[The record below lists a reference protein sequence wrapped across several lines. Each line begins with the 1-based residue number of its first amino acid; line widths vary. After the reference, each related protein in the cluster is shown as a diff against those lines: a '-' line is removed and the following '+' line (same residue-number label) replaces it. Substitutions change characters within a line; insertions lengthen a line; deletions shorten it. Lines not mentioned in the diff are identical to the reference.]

1 MGEKNDVILAFGMTR
16 LPYNLR
22 LMNVFISRLVLI
34 DTREDRH
41 EIYTTN
47 ERLIDRPSDELDST
61 LVLSVNAD
69 ETLRPSHVR
78 GTSVEHPWN
87 LRRTSV
93 ERPSNQFCRF
103 SKRRHRRGAKT
114 KPRYFSLKG
123 NCTKG

>member
-69 ETLRPSHVR
+69 ETLSPSHVR
-78 GTSVEHPWN
+78 
-87 LRRTSV
+87 
-93 ERPSNQFCRF
+93 
-103 SKRRHRRGAKT
+103 
-114 KPRYFSLKG
+114 
-123 NCTKG
+123 

>member
-61 LVLSVNAD
+61 LVSSVNAD
-69 ETLRPSHVR
+69 ETLSLSHVR
-78 GTSVEHPWN
+78 WTSVARPWN
-87 LRRTSV
+87 VRRTDFV
-93 ERPSNQFCRF
+93 AFRNGGIGEAR
-103 SKRRHRRGAKT
+103 KRNRDI
-114 KPRYFSLKG
+114 SLWREIVQKVG
-123 NCTKG
+123 CW